1 MLVRE
6 EKALKEFQR
15 QLLEK
20 FNGEVLLIELFGS
33 KVRDDDRVDSDIDT
47 IVVTKTKDYEFA
59 KEICGVALDI
69 SLEYDVD
76 ISPKIYS
83 RKEFSEL
90 KKKDRSFIRNVMRE
104 GVILWQMS

>member
-1 MLVRE
+1 M
-6 EKALKEFQR
+6 
-15 QLLEK
+15 
-20 FNGEVLLIELFGS
+20 S
-33 KVRDDDRVDSDIDT
+33 KN
-47 IVVTKTKDYEFA
+47 TKKD
-59 KEICGVALDI
+59 
-69 SLEYDVD
+69 SLEFSNKFKDLNDLLNDVD